1 MSRHRLR
8 RLPAALALAALLS
21 LLAAGQGAAQP
32 GYTVLESGTA
42 PLRFYVGD
50 PVELRVRVRVGA
62 GAKTVE
68 LRAPAKMPSAPW
80 LDVQRV
86 RVAPLGGGEWDVRIE
101 LVSFAPGPTRVPRL
115 DLGAVALEDL
125 RIQTA
130 SILEEKKADRPAPP
144 REQLFVPGTA
154 LRLATAAALAI
165 GGPILAAWLAVRAV
179 RLGRRVGRTRR
190 LALPWSRLQRAL
202 KRLRLRAARLAGREF
217 YIELTSALRTYLER
231 RHGLAATTSTTR
243 ELGERLRVLAPS
255 GEEREAADGLAR
267 LFARG
272 DWVKFGGLAADPAEL
287 LAAVESAE
295 ACSRR
300 LEEASSG
307 NA

>member
-1 MSRHRLR
+1 MR
-8 RLPAALALAALLS
+8 RRPPAARALAALLA
-21 LLAAGQGAAQP
+21 LLAALAPAAAQA
-32 GYTVLESGTA
+32 GYAVLESGTA

-50 PVELRVRVRVGA
+50 AVELRLRVRLA
-62 GAKTVE
+62 AAAKGGE
-68 LRAPAKMPSAPW
+68 LRAPARLPSAPW
-80 LDVQRV
+80 LDLRRV

-101 LVSFAPGPTRVPRL
+101 LVSFAPGPARVPRL
-115 DLGAVALEDL
+115 DLGAIALEDL

-130 SILEEKKADRPAPP
+130 SILEEKKAERPAPP

-154 LRLATAAALAI
+154 LRLALAAGLAV

-179 RLGRRVGRTRR
+179 RLGRRLGRRRR

-202 KRLRLRAARLAGREF
+202 RRLRLRAGRLAGREF

-231 RHGLAATTSTTR
+231 RHALAATTATTR

-267 LFARG
+267 LLARG
-272 DWVKFGGLAADPAEL
+272 DWVKFGGLAADPAERI
-287 LAAVESAE
+287 AAVESAE

-300 LEEASSG
+300 LEEASRG
-307 NA
+307 DA

>member
-1 MSRHRLR
+1 MSRRA
-8 RLPAALALAALLS
+8 PAAFALAALLGV
-21 LLAAGQGAAQP
+21 LCGTPGAAQS
-32 GYTVLESGTA
+32 GYAVLESGTV

-50 PVELRVRVRVGA
+50 PVELRLRVRLAA
-62 GAKTVE
+62 GAKAAE
-68 LRAPAKMPSAPW
+68 LSAPGKLPSAPW
-80 LDVQRV
+80 LDVRRV

-101 LVSFAPGPTRVPRL
+101 LVSFAPGPARVPRL
-115 DLGAVALEDL
+115 DLGGVALEDL

-154 LRLATAAALAI
+154 LRLGTAAALVI

-179 RLGRRVGRTRR
+179 RLGRRVSRYRR
-190 LALPWSRLQRAL
+190 LMLPWSRLQRAL

-231 RHGLAATTSTTR
+231 RHGLAATSATTR

-255 GEEREAADGLAR
+255 GDEREAADGLAR

-272 DWVKFGGLAADPAEL
+272 DWVKFGGLPAEPAEL
-287 LAAVESAE
+287 LSAVESAE

-307 NA
+307 DA